1 MKKRIL
7 IVALASL
14 FASGAIMAQ
23 TADAP
28 KAEKQKIDSSSSGEA
43 LFTMDYLANFWQEN
57 DGFSMG
63 MTIGLGEYYSTSKFA
78 WQIGA
83 GWLANSFDY
92 PTYTTSGS
100 LMNKVGSIWTL
111 RVPATLGYIIG
122 DPDSFHIA
130 LHVGPMWSYILSVD
144 MDGTD
149 VDDMDRSSFS
159 GLAKITMGYKYFSL
173 CAEYVFPFESGSD
186 GTWLIGISLPY

>member
-78 WQIGA
+78 
-83 GWLANSFDY
+83 
-92 PTYTTSGS
+92 
-100 LMNKVGSIWTL
+100 WTL